1 MRYGL
6 IGEKLGHSFS
16 KIIHEQL
23 ADYTYDLIP
32 LTRDELDAFLREK
45 QFSALNVTI
54 PYKETVIPY
63 LDEVDSRAQ
72 KIGAVNTVV
81 NRNGRL
87 CGYNTDFYG
96 FRYLL
101 QKNGIDVAGKKALV
115 LGKGGASKALSAH
128 HERTKDSYA
137 SNPDIDLSRTA
148 QNFHLVTPRWSYEQE
163 IKHRIQTAGC
173 RVRKDSVKFVDT
185 LVTVSPEFA
194 KAHEVEMPEYFRRAF
209 DFLKERVGEENI
221 FSAVVH
227 MDEKTPHMHLC
238 FVPLTRDKRLSAKEI
253 LGNKKS
259 MIRWQDDFY
268 ACMAERW
275 PELERGTPA
284 VETKRRHLTPQ
295 WYKKVTAMDAKLEQ
309 LEATLNNINV
319 FNAGKK
325 REEAVALLAQLL
337 PEVESFQAETQ
348 RLRDTIAHERRN
360 ASFQREINADL
371 RNELK
376 AERNHSFD
384 QSMKLSELERRCKR
398 AERLLSKI
406 PQEELD
412 KLLPK
417 QKGLER

>member
-1 MRYGL
+1 MAYA
-6 IGEKLGHSFS
+6 I
-16 KIIHEQL
+16 
-23 ADYTYDLIP
+23 
-32 LTRDELDAFLREK
+32 LRFAK
-45 QFSALNVTI
+45 H
-54 PYKETVIPY
+54 
-63 LDEVDSRAQ
+63 
-72 KIGAVNTVV
+72 
-81 NRNGRL
+81 
-87 CGYNTDFYG
+87 
-96 FRYLL
+96 
-101 QKNGIDVAGKKALV
+101 
-115 LGKGGASKALSAH
+115 KGGASKALSAH

-148 QNFHLVTPRWSYEQE
+148 QNFHLVTPRWSYEQK

-173 RVRKDSVKFVDT
+173 WVRKGSVKFVDT

-221 FSAVVH
+221 ISAVVH

-295 WYKKVTAMDAKLEQ
+295 WYKKVTAMDAKLEH
-309 LEATLNNINV
+309 LETTLNNINV

-384 QSMKLSELERRCKR
+384 QSMKLSELERRYKR
-398 AERLLSKI
+398 AEKLLSKI

>member
-1 MRYGL
+1 MAYA
-6 IGEKLGHSFS
+6 I
-16 KIIHEQL
+16 
-23 ADYTYDLIP
+23 
-32 LTRDELDAFLREK
+32 LRFAK
-45 QFSALNVTI
+45 H
-54 PYKETVIPY
+54 
-63 LDEVDSRAQ
+63 
-72 KIGAVNTVV
+72 
-81 NRNGRL
+81 
-87 CGYNTDFYG
+87 
-96 FRYLL
+96 
-101 QKNGIDVAGKKALV
+101 
-115 LGKGGASKALSAH
+115 KGGASKALSAH
-128 HERTKDSYA
+128 HERTKDNYA
-137 SNPDIDLSRTA
+137 SNPNIDLSRTA

-194 KAHEVEMPEYFRRAF
+194 KAHEAEMPEYFRRAF
-209 DFLKERVGEENI
+209 DFLKMRVGEDNI
-221 FSAVVH
+221 ISAVVH

-295 WYKKVTAMDAKLEQ
+295 WYKTVTAMDAKLEQ
-309 LEATLNNINV
+309 LETTLNNINV

-348 RLRDTIAHERRN
+348 RLRDTIAYERRN
-360 ASFQREINADL
+360 ASSQREINADL

-398 AERLLSKI
+398 AEKLLSKI

-417 QKGLER
+417 QKGWER

>member
-1 MRYGL
+1 MAYA
-6 IGEKLGHSFS
+6 I
-16 KIIHEQL
+16 
-23 ADYTYDLIP
+23 
-32 LTRDELDAFLREK
+32 LRFAK
-45 QFSALNVTI
+45 H
-54 PYKETVIPY
+54 
-63 LDEVDSRAQ
+63 
-72 KIGAVNTVV
+72 
-81 NRNGRL
+81 
-87 CGYNTDFYG
+87 
-96 FRYLL
+96 
-101 QKNGIDVAGKKALV
+101 
-115 LGKGGASKALSAH
+115 KGGASKALSAH

-163 IKHRIQTAGC
+163 IRHRIQMAGC

-221 FSAVVH
+221 ISAVVH

-295 WYKKVTAMDAKLEQ
+295 WYKKVTAMDAKLEH
-309 LEATLNNINV
+309 LEATLNGVNIL
-319 FNAGKK
+319 NAGKK
-325 REEAVALLAQLL
+325 RSEATKMLKELL
-337 PEVESFQAETQ
+337 PQIESFQAEMQ
-348 RLRDTIAHERRN
+348 RLLDTIALSQQERQHQQWKSAALQDELNEERDRN
-360 ASFQREINADL
+360 YKQHMQI
-371 RNELK
+371 
-376 AERNHSFD
+376 
-384 QSMKLSELERRCKR
+384 SELQRRCKR
-398 AERLLSKI
+398 AEKLLSKL
-406 PQEELD
+406 PEETLQQ
-412 KLLPK
+412 LRQA
-417 QKGLER
+417 QKNRER

>member
-1 MRYGL
+1 MAYA
-6 IGEKLGHSFS
+6 I
-16 KIIHEQL
+16 
-23 ADYTYDLIP
+23 
-32 LTRDELDAFLREK
+32 LRFAK
-45 QFSALNVTI
+45 H
-54 PYKETVIPY
+54 
-63 LDEVDSRAQ
+63 
-72 KIGAVNTVV
+72 
-81 NRNGRL
+81 
-87 CGYNTDFYG
+87 
-96 FRYLL
+96 
-101 QKNGIDVAGKKALV
+101 
-115 LGKGGASKALSAH
+115 KGGASKALSAH

-163 IKHRIQTAGC
+163 IRHRIQTAGC

-194 KAHEVEMPEYFRRAF
+194 KAHEAEMPEYFRRAF

-221 FSAVVH
+221 ISAVVH

-309 LEATLNNINV
+309 LEATLNGVNIL
-319 FNAGKK
+319 NAGKK
-325 REEAVALLAQLL
+325 RSEATKMLKELL
-337 PEVESFQAETQ
+337 PQIESFQAEMQ
-348 RLRDTIAHERRN
+348 RLLDTIALSQQERQHQQWKSAALQDELNEERDRN
-360 ASFQREINADL
+360 YKQHMQI
-371 RNELK
+371 
-376 AERNHSFD
+376 
-384 QSMKLSELERRCKR
+384 SELQRRCKR
-398 AERLLSKI
+398 AEKLLSKL
-406 PQEELD
+406 PEETLQQ
-412 KLLPK
+412 LRQA
-417 QKGLER
+417 QKNRER